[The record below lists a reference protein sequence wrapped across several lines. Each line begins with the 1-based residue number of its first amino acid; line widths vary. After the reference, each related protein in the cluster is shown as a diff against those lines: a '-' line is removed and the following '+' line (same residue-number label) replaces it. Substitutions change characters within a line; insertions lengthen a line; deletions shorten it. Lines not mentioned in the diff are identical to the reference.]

1 MLPNRNMQRIQGASA
16 KVPDRALFPFLH
28 HRSAV
33 LRLANPGDVVM
44 LPVVKVSACS
54 NSVQQGR
61 RVEALCVRECGG
73 EGVGSI

>member
-28 HRSAV
+28 HKSAV

-54 NSVQQGR
+54 NSV
-61 RVEALCVRECGG
+61 
-73 EGVGSI
+73 